1 MSDIVGELARV
12 RSAFETPTLT
22 LLHKA
27 NAAVIIAVFR
37 TAFSRDLRSVPAG
50 RLQDQ
55 VETYLGELRLAGV
68 PDVPTGSGRDLCLR
82 WMRDQWLV
90 RDTGDDGTETYSLTS
105 HAQDALSLVKRL
117 TQDRANLSEHRIAT
131 IVNVVRRFN
140 SDVNPDRAARVAI
153 LDSEIARLSGERDR
167 ILAGGILSPISD
179 DYLLEGFAEILDL
192 IGNLPGDFSRVE
204 ERFTALRSEI
214 LESFRA
220 DQRPA
225 GEVIDEY
232 LRSADTLMLSTPEG
246 RAFEGAFAL
255 LRDESLLLQ
264 LREDLSALLA
274 HPRADDILR
283 PGDRRDLR
291 GAVSL
296 IRGGIDQVLNQRA
309 RVSGTLRDYI
319 VTHDI
324 SRDRELD
331 TTLADLERELVTW
344 MRTAGPRTSVPL
356 QMLPMRAD
364 VNHLRQK
371 FYNAAEDAVPP
382 PLVEVSDH
390 EPEPL
395 TLTDLLT
402 QGGPSIADLER
413 SLLAAL
419 DGDGPARSVGEVF
432 NDLDAALRRPVEIF
446 GLLHLAANLPGVD
459 PDDGVDTYRTRRPGG
474 MPRNLHVPRYSVAT
488 RGGPRTD
495 PQPERDRSPTSP
507 NNLRTSLDNPPTP
520 VSPEASDSQES
531 A

>member
-1 MSDIVGELARV
+1 MSDIAGELVRV

-27 NAAVIIAVFR
+27 NAAIIIAVFR
-37 TAFSRDLRSVPAG
+37 TAFSRDLRSVPANG
-50 RLQDQ
+50 LQDQ

-90 RDTGDDGTETYSLTS
+90 RDTGDDGAETYSLTS
-105 HAQDALSLVKRL
+105 HSQDALNLVKRL
-117 TQDRANLSEHRIAT
+117 TQERANLSEHRIAT

-140 SDVNPDRAARVAI
+140 SDVNPDRGARVAI
-153 LDSEIARLSGERDR
+153 LDSEIARLSVERDR
-167 ILAGGILSPISD
+167 ILVGGNLSPVTD

-204 ERFTALRSEI
+204 ERFTALRAHI
-214 LESFRA
+214 LESFRR

-225 GEVIDEY
+225 GEVIDDY
-232 LRSADTLMLSTPEG
+232 LSSADTLMLSTPEG

-264 LREDLSALLA
+264 LREDLSALLD
-274 HPRADDILR
+274 HPRAADILR
-283 PGDRRDLR
+283 PADRRDLR

-296 IRGGIDQVLNQRA
+296 IRAGIDQVLTQRT
-309 RVSGTLRDYI
+309 RVSSTLRDYI

-331 TTLADLERELVTW
+331 TTLADLERELATW
-344 MRTAGPRTSVPL
+344 MRTAGPRATVPL
-356 QMLPMRAD
+356 QLLPMRAE
-364 VNHLRQK
+364 VAHLKQK
-371 FYNAAEDAVPP
+371 FYNPAEDAFPP

-390 EPEPL
+390 EPDPL

-402 QGGPSIADLER
+402 QGGPSIAALREA
-413 SLLAAL
+413 LLTAL
-419 DGDGPARSVGEVF
+419 ADDRPARSVGDVF
-432 NDLDAALRRPVEIF
+432 NELDAALRRPVEIF
-446 GLLHLAANLPGVD
+446 GLLHLAANLPGVEPAAD
-459 PDDGVDTYRTRRPGG
+459 AVDTYRARRPDGT
-474 MPRNLHVPRYSVAT
+474 PRNLHVPRYNAT
-488 RGGPRTD
+488 PGPA
-495 PQPERDRSPTSP
+495 TSS
-507 NNLRTSLDNPPTP
+507 T
-520 VSPEASDSQES
+520 DSQEPT
-531 A
+531 